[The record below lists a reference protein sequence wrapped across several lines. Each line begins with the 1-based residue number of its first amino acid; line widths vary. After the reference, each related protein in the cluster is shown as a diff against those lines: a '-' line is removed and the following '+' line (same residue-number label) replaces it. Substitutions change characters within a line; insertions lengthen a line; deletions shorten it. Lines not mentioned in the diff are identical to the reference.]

1 MFMFKLHTFNIY
13 YKNFNERKTMWAVT
27 HNDKIIEV
35 YDTKLDALIL
45 KERLKKIVKEP
56 DLLKI
61 KNIDVSEDKKLFNFY
76 NIKKSFNS

>member
-1 MFMFKLHTFNIY
+1 
-13 YKNFNERKTMWAVT
+13 MWAVT